1 MQNAPLQ
8 LGKHRIDKPCF
19 QEGCWG
25 GGEMWST
32 LALCAPRPLSR
43 KEFSLPGRDVFPLSV
58 GLCRS
63 LCWEQPAA
71 LGRAAPS
78 PCAPPGTPHTTPPCA
93 IRVPAPPDALT
104 QPGGAVR
111 GRGLLLPPP
120 APGRADPAGPPRAL
134 GCSGDPWPPRCC
146 VLRWWLRL
154 CLAALL
160 LESNSESS
168 PPCGLNV
175 WRRAGG
181 CVGSVTQPP
190 APRACGAVAP
200 YPCSPDPHLADSR
213 NPALL

>member
-1 MQNAPLQ
+1 MERSGSLCPTAAQ
-8 LGKHRIDKPCF
+8 
-19 QEGCWG
+19 QEGVFPTWPGCFPTECG
-25 GGEMWST
+25 AVP
-32 LALCAPRPLSR
+32 LALLGTARSAGASR
-43 KEFSLPGRDVFPLSV
+43 AKPV
-58 GLCRS
+58 
-63 LCWEQPAA
+63 
-71 LGRAAPS
+71 RAARH
-78 PCAPPGTPHTTPPCA
+78 PPHPPPPCA

-120 APGRADPAGPPRAL
+120 APGRADPAGPPRTL
-134 GCSGDPWPPRCC
+134 GCSGDPWP
-146 VLRWWLRL
+146 LRWWLRL

-190 APRACGAVAP
+190 APRACGAVTP